1 MDNLNPTQQEPTP
14 QPSPIMTPQV
24 LHTTSFPTDA
34 ARLIL
39 DSARE
44 AIAARG
50 IFRIA
55 LSGGHTP
62 IAVNRQWAAAAG
74 DLPWDRVQVT
84 FGDERCVPPD
94 DEQSNYRMA
103 RESLLDS
110 VPIPPGNI
118 FRIQAELPPEE
129 AAAEYEARLAQ
140 LASRFSEARYRHD
153 LLLLGMGPD
162 GHTASLFPGTD
173 ALTEQSRNVIQ
184 NFVPKF
190 DTYRITFTYPLI
202 NAARHVCF
210 MVEGEDKKPIVQQ
223 ILGGHA
229 EYPSAGVAPADGRLT
244 WILGWAK

>member
-1 MDNLNPTQQEPTP
+1 MNPT
-14 QPSPIMTPQV
+14 V
-24 LHTTSFPTDA
+24 LHSTSFVSDA
-34 ARLIL
+34 TQLIL
-39 DSARE
+39 TSARQ
-44 AIAARG
+44 AIAERG

-62 IAVNRQWAAAAG
+62 APVYQNWAATAG
-74 DLPWDRVQVT
+74 DLPWDRVQIT

-103 RESLLDS
+103 RHAFLDT

-118 FRIQAELPPEE
+118 FRIQGELSPED
-129 AAAEYEARLAQ
+129 AAAGYDARLTQ
-140 LASRFSEARYRHD
+140 LAARFNEPRYRHD

-173 ALTEQSRNVIQ
+173 ALAEQTRNVVH

-210 MVEGEDKKPIVQQ
+210 LLEGDDKKPVVKQ
-223 ILGGHA
+223 ILAGDK
-229 EYPSAGVAPADGRLT
+229 EYPAAHVSPTDGKLT
-244 WILGWAK
+244 WLLGWTAG

>member
-1 MDNLNPTQQEPTP
+1 
-14 QPSPIMTPQV
+14 MTPTV
-24 LHTTSFPTDA
+24 LHIPDFAADA

-39 DSARE
+39 DSARQ
-44 AIAARG
+44 AIAERG
-50 IFRIA
+50 VFRIA

-62 IAVNRQWAAAAG
+62 IAVNQQWAATAG
-74 DLPWDRVQVT
+74 DLPWNRVQVT

-103 RESLLDS
+103 RQSLLDL
-110 VPIPPGNI
+110 VPIPAGNI

-140 LASRFSEARYRHD
+140 LASRFHEPRYRHD

-173 ALTEQSRNVIQ
+173 ALAEQTRNVIQ

-190 DTYRITFTYPLI
+190 DTYRITFTYPLL

-210 MVEGEDKKPIVQQ
+210 MVEGADKKPIVEQ
-223 ILGGHA
+223 ILAGQGD
-229 EYPSAGVAPADGRLT
+229 YPAGRVSPTDGRLT
-244 WILGWAK
+244 WLLGWA

>member
-1 MDNLNPTQQEPTP
+1 
-14 QPSPIMTPQV
+14 MTV
-24 LHTTSFPTDA
+24 LHIPSFAPDA

-39 DSARE
+39 DSARR
-44 AIAARG
+44 AIAERG

-55 LSGGHTP
+55 LSGGRSP
-62 IAVNRQWAAAAG
+62 AAVYKEWAATAG
-74 DLPWDRVQVT
+74 DLPWERVQIT

-103 RESLLDS
+103 RESLLDN

-140 LASRFSEARYRHD
+140 LASRFDEPRYRHD

-162 GHTASLFPGTD
+162 GHTASLFPGTE
-173 ALTEQSRNVIQ
+173 ALSEQTRNVTQ

-210 MVEGEDKKPIVQQ
+210 MVEGDEKKPVVKQ
-223 ILGGHA
+223 ILAGQGD
-229 EYPSAGVAPADGRLT
+229 YPAARVSPTDGRLT
-244 WILGWAK
+244 WLLGWL

>member
-1 MDNLNPTQQEPTP
+1 MNPT
-14 QPSPIMTPQV
+14 V
-24 LHTTSFPTDA
+24 LHSTSFVSDA
-34 ARLIL
+34 TQLIL
-39 DSARE
+39 TSARE
-44 AIAARG
+44 SISARG

-62 IAVNRQWAAAAG
+62 APVYQQWAATAG
-74 DLPWDRVQVT
+74 DLPWDRVQIT

-103 RESLLDS
+103 RHALLDT

-118 FRIQAELPPEE
+118 FRIQGELPPED
-129 AAAEYEARLAQ
+129 AAADYDARLTQ
-140 LASRFSEARYRHD
+140 LASRFDEPRYRHD

-173 ALTEQSRNVIQ
+173 ALAEQTRNVVH

-210 MVEGEDKKPIVQQ
+210 LLEGDDKKPVLKQ
-223 ILGGHA
+223 ILAGDK
-229 EYPSAGVAPADGRLT
+229 EYPAAHVSPSDGKLT
-244 WILGWAK
+244 WLLGWSAE